1 MLRAVIALMA
11 IGIVAMGALVGFNA
25 ALADNASLSTVEN
38 ETWTPDPGNVTTLN
52 ESNLDG
58 ADYNET
64 VTVRDSS
71 GTEMSNETDYTW
83 FDGNGTV
90 KALEDGGLDGEE
102 EATISYGY
110 ERAPEEQVEMAQL
123 MALIPNSVGV
133 LVPIIGLVFLLLLLK
148 G

>member
-1 MLRAVIALMA
+1 MRAVIALLA
-11 IGIVAMGALVGFNA
+11 IAVIAMGALVGFQA

-38 ETWTPDPGNVTTLN
+38 ETWTPDAGNVTTLN
-52 ESNLDG
+52 KSNLDA

-71 GTEMSNETDYTW
+71 GTVMSNETDYTW
-83 FDGNGTV
+83 FDSNGTV
-90 KALEDGGLDGEE
+90 KALTGGGLDGES

-110 ERAPEEQVEMAQL
+110 ERAPDAQVEMAQL
-123 MALIPNSVGV
+123 MALIPNSAGA
-133 LVPIIGLVFLLLLLK
+133 LLPIIGLVFLLLLFK